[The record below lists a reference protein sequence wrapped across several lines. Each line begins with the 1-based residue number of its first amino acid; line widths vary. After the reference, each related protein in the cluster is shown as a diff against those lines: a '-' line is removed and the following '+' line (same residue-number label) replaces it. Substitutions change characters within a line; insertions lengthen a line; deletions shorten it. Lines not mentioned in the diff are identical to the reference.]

1 MCVYTCA
8 ECTLH
13 DCIDHSS
20 YVRLYKC
27 RVYTA
32 CIDHSSYVCLCV
44 YRVYTTCIDHSP
56 YVCLYVSRVYST
68 RILRSVASSTYGR
81 NFQDGRQV
89 MDVIGKRDF
98 LFCPKSISDI
108 TTVEP
113 N

>member
-1 MCVYTCA
+1 MCLYVYRVYT
-8 ECTLH
+8 T
-13 DCIDHSS
+13 CIDHSP
-20 YVRLYKC
+20 YVRLY
-27 RVYTA
+27 VSGMYTT
-32 CIDHSSYVCLCV
+32 CIDHAPYVCLYV
-44 YRVYTTCIDHSP
+44 SGMYTTCIDHSP